1 MMKKIWIL
9 PVLLLTSLHH
19 LNAQTELKVSPV
31 ALLFGGLAFSAE
43 QQITPSFGLDADI
56 LAAVDGFGANLSGKY
71 YFDPQQGIDRF
82 HIGIFA
88 GGITDNG
95 VGGGFLAGYK
105 WVSSKRIVFE
115 AGVGVGRT
123 FDGGIT
129 GYGKLHLGY
138 RFVKK

>member
-1 MMKKIWIL
+1 MMKKIWTL
-9 PVLLLTSLHH
+9 PVLLLASLHH

-43 QQITPSFGLDADI
+43 QQIAPSFGLDADI

-71 YFDPQQGIDRF
+71 YFDPREGIDRF

>member
-1 MMKKIWIL
+1 MMKKLGIL
-9 PVLLLTSLHH
+9 PVLLLASLHH

-71 YFDPQQGIDRF
+71 YFDPREGIDRF

>member
-1 MMKKIWIL
+1 MMKK
-9 PVLLLTSLHH
+9 LLLLPLLLLASLHRM
-19 LNAQTELKVSPV
+19 NAQTELKVSPV

-43 QQITPSFGLDADI
+43 KQINSSFGLDADI

-71 YFDPQQGIDRF
+71 YFDPSQGIDRF
-82 HIGIFA
+82 HIGVFA

-95 VGGGFLAGYK
+95 IGGGFLAGYK

-115 AGVGVGRT
+115 AGAGVGRT
-123 FDGGIT
+123 FDGGVT

>member
-9 PVLLLTSLHH
+9 PVFLLASLHH

>member
-9 PVLLLTSLHH
+9 PVLLLASLHH

-71 YFDPQQGIDRF
+71 YFDPREGIDRF
-82 HIGIFA
+82 HIGFFA

>member
-1 MMKKIWIL
+1 MMKKS
-9 PVLLLTSLHH
+9 LLLPLLLLASLHRM
-19 LNAQTELKVSPV
+19 NAQTELKVSPV

-71 YFDPQQGIDRF
+71 YFDPREGIDRF
-82 HIGIFA
+82 HIGFFA

>member
-1 MMKKIWIL
+1 MKKI
-9 PVLLLTSLHH
+9 LTFLTFLFASLHH
-19 LNAQTELKVSPV
+19 VNAQTELKVSPV

-43 QQITPSFGLDADI
+43 QQISPSFGLDADI

-71 YFDPQQGIDRF
+71 YFDPKVGIDRF

-105 WVSSKRIVFE
+105 WVSTKRIVFE

-123 FDGGIT
+123 FDGGVT

>member
-9 PVLLLTSLHH
+9 LVFLLASLHH

>member
-1 MMKKIWIL
+1 MKKILI
-9 PVLLLTSLHH
+9 LLTFLFASL
-19 LNAQTELKVSPV
+19 LRVNAQTELKVSPV
-31 ALLFGGLAFSAE
+31 ALLFGGLALSAE
-43 QQITPSFGLDADI
+43 QQISPSFGLDADI

-71 YFDPQQGIDRF
+71 YFDPKVGTDRF

-88 GGITDNG
+88 GGITYNG

-105 WVSSKRIVFE
+105 WISTKRIVFE
-115 AGVGVGRT
+115 AGTGIGRT

>member
-9 PVLLLTSLHH
+9 AVLLSASLHH

-71 YFDPQQGIDRF
+71 YFDPREGIDRF

-88 GGITDNG
+88 GGITENG

-138 RFVKK
+138 RFAKK

>member
-1 MMKKIWIL
+1 MMKKILIL
-9 PVLLLTSLHH
+9 PLLLLASMYH

-43 QQITPSFGLDADI
+43 KQINPSFGIDADI
-56 LAAVDGFGANLSGKY
+56 LAAGDGFGANLSVKY
-71 YFDPQQGIDRF
+71 YFDPKQGIDRF

-95 VGGGFLAGYK
+95 IGGGFLAGYK
-105 WVSSKRIVFE
+105 WISTKRIVFE
-115 AGVGVGRT
+115 AGAGVGRT

-129 GYGKLHLGY
+129 GYGKLHIGY

>member
-9 PVLLLTSLHH
+9 PVFLLASLHH

-129 GYGKLHLGY
+129 GYGKLHIGY

>member
-1 MMKKIWIL
+1 MMKKIL
-9 PVLLLTSLHH
+9 TLTVLLLASLHH
-19 LNAQTELKVSPV
+19 LNAQTELKVSPL
-31 ALLFGGLAFSAE
+31 ALLFGGLALSAE

-71 YFDPQQGIDRF
+71 YFDPNQGIDRF

>member
-1 MMKKIWIL
+1 MMKKS
-9 PVLLLTSLHH
+9 LLLPLLLLASLHRM
-19 LNAQTELKVSPV
+19 NAQTELKVSPV